1 MNKNNNALY
10 LEMISTAAGYISTAI
25 SKYLPEST
33 QKNFM
38 LWVLTDENPYQESYL
53 RMLGVAGSIELE
65 IFLFK
70 KIINVKTLKKLA
82 GSIALLNTYFA
93 FETLSDNI
101 AIGLGDATKKDNS
114 IYNVQRELLIGFN
127 DAIIRKLRGDN
138 NSVINLLKPFEPLT
152 YKISAYQKCL
162 MPKQMYEFAAEY
174 QKLYPHASLE
184 ELEYCYFSILILN
197 IHTCLNLV
205 DSLQGHPLNTILK
218 NSLIDRYEA
227 VNEIIKSDHQIT
239 LEKLADLGAKSM
251 LVMPSL
257 AFCIGALDNI
267 ISHPS
272 LHKAIENGSL
282 IDNLYTAAL
291 LVRLLNDI
299 GTNFLNIGAKDLQ
312 KLYLHF
318 NEMLRHKEYNSI
330 FEFLNNVSSANEFY
344 NLMPRIRKDIQL
356 GEFNI
361 CLDHLNISEDN
372 VIALKEFFTR
382 IKFFSML
389 YKKRKKFPNKISTL
403 ITNNFADKKINQ
415 IIVNFVKFH
424 QAMYS
429 KEYETKFGDYAT
441 TNVEAK
447 KIHNTGANDGN
458 ADYFE

>member
-1 MNKNNNALY
+1 M
-10 LEMISTAAGYISTAI
+10 
-25 SKYLPEST
+25 
-33 QKNFM
+33 
-38 LWVLTDENPYQESYL
+38 
-53 RMLGVAGSIELE
+53 
-65 IFLFK
+65 
-70 KIINVKTLKKLA
+70 
-82 GSIALLNTYFA
+82 
-93 FETLSDNI
+93 
-101 AIGLGDATKKDNS
+101 
-114 IYNVQRELLIGFN
+114 
-127 DAIIRKLRGDN
+127 
-138 NSVINLLKPFEPLT
+138 
-152 YKISAYQKCL
+152 
-162 MPKQMYEFAAEY
+162 
-174 QKLYPHASLE
+174 
-184 ELEYCYFSILILN
+184 
-197 IHTCLNLV
+197 
-205 DSLQGHPLNTILK
+205 
-218 NSLIDRYEA
+218 
-227 VNEIIKSDHQIT
+227 
-239 LEKLADLGAKSM
+239 
-251 LVMPSL
+251 
-257 AFCIGALDNI
+257 
-267 ISHPS
+267 
-272 LHKAIENGSL
+272 IENF
-282 IDNLYTAAL
+282 
-291 LVRLLNDI
+291 

-330 FEFLNNVSSANEFY
+330 FEFLNKVSSTNEFY